1 MRGTVGGSTK
11 QPMTK
16 RSAWT
21 FALGAALLAASPAAG
36 EDIAKTLSLPV
47 AGGLIGAKDAP
58 RFAWVENEAGV
69 RNIWTADKGAPPRK
83 LTAFGEDDGLEIYD
97 LELTSDGSALAY
109 VRGGDA
115 EFPDMED
122 IPNPASFASW
132 PKQQLF
138 VTALDGSAPM
148 LVGEGHSP
156 TFSPDGK
163 SLAFTYRGSI
173 YLWRRGGEAH
183 RIAKVA
189 GEVGDLQW
197 SPDGTTLLFD
207 DDRSSHAFVGTF
219 RIGDSE
225 VRYFSPELGYAIEPT
240 FSPDGS
246 KVAYIFFVEP
256 PTGAEP
262 DSGPY
267 WLLRVADV
275 ATGAVRT
282 LWSAPRG
289 QGGRYAGTR
298 GRNLHWAADGKLVF
312 TWEASGFLHAYAI
325 DAEGGSPR
333 DLTPGAMELDTY
345 SLSPDRKSLVYTTD
359 MADETD
365 RHHLWRVGMK
375 GGAPVQLTR
384 GEGIESYPVF
394 AADALAVTATDVSHP
409 AYPALVGKTLAAIGP
424 APSASGFTAPEPVTF
439 KAEDGVIVHAQLFRA
454 KGTGRH
460 PALIFVHGG
469 PRRQMLL
476 GFHPSSYYSNA
487 YILNQHFAAEGYD
500 VLSVNYRSGTGYG
513 GAFRDPPGIARDG
526 AAEYR
531 DVYAAGRWL
540 AARSDVDP
548 ARIGIWGGSWGGYL
562 TALALARNSD
572 LFAAGVD
579 FHGVHAMV
587 RGIEN
592 NVGPDAQAAG
602 HQLQW
607 TSSPMG
613 SIDKWRSPVLLIH
626 GDDDKNV
633 DFSQSVLLARELT
646 ARRIPYRDL
655 VFPNERHGFLRY
667 ADWLTAYRAAD
678 DFFRDMLLAPKAR

>member
-1 MRGTVGGSTK
+1 MIKT
-11 QPMTK
+11 P
-16 RSAWT
+16 AWI
-21 FALGAALLAASPAAG
+21 FALGAALIAVAPAPA

-47 AGGLIGAKDAP
+47 AGGLVGARDTA

-69 RNIWTADKGAPPRK
+69 RNIWVADKAAPARK
-83 LTAFGEDDGLEIYD
+83 LSAFTEDDGLEIYD
-97 LELTSDGSALAY
+97 LELTRDGSALAY

-122 IPNPASFASW
+122 LPNPASFASW

-138 VTALDGSAPM
+138 VAALDGGEPA
-148 LVGEGHSP
+148 LIGEGHSP
-156 TFSPDGK
+156 AFSPDGK
-163 SLAFTYRGSI
+163 SLAFTYRGAI
-173 YLWRRGGEAH
+173 YLWQRAGQAR
-183 RIAKVA
+183 RIAKVT
-189 GEVGDLQW
+189 GEVGNLQW
-197 SPDGTTLLFD
+197 SPDGTTLLFSE
-207 DDRSSHAFVGTF
+207 DRGSHAFVGTF
-219 RIGDSE
+219 RLGE
-225 VRYFSPELGYAIEPT
+225 GTVRYFSPELGYAIEPT
-240 FSPDGS
+240 FSPDGGH
-246 KVAYIFFVEP
+246 VAYIFFVEP
-256 PTGAEP
+256 PTGAAP

-267 WLLRVADV
+267 WSLRVADV
-275 ATGAVRT
+275 ATGEVRT
-282 LWSAPRG
+282 IWSAPRG
-289 QGGRYAGTR
+289 PGGRYTGTR
-298 GRNLHWAADGKLVF
+298 GRNLYWAAGDRLVF
-312 TWEASGFLHAYAI
+312 TWEASGFLHAYAV
-325 DAEGGSPR
+325 DAKGGTPR

-345 SLSPDRKSLVYTTD
+345 TLSPDRRSLVYATD
-359 MADETD
+359 MAGETD
-365 RHHLWRVGMK
+365 RHHLWRVGVS

-384 GEGIESYPVF
+384 GNGIESYPVF
-394 AADALAVTATDVSHP
+394 AGDALAVTATDVNHP
-409 AYPALVGKTLAAIGP
+409 ACPVLVGKTLAPIGP
-424 APSASGFTAPEPVTF
+424 APAASGFVTPEPVTF
-439 KAEDGVIVHAQLFRA
+439 KAEDGMTVHAQLFRA
-454 KGTGRH
+454 KGAGKH

-476 GFHPSSYYSNA
+476 GFHPSGYYSNA

-513 GAFRDPPGIARDG
+513 AAFRDAPGIAREG

-540 AARSDVDP
+540 ATQPHVDP

-592 NVGPDAQAAG
+592 NIGPDAQAIG

-607 TSSPMG
+607 GSSPVG

-633 DFSQSVLLARELT
+633 DFGQSVLLARELA

-678 DFFRDMLLAPKAR
+678 DFFRDMLRADKSR

>member
-1 MRGTVGGSTK
+1 MMK
-11 QPMTK
+11 K
-16 RSAWT
+16 SAWT
-21 FALGAALLAASPAAG
+21 CALGAALIAASPAAA

-47 AGGLIGAKDAP
+47 AGELVGARDVA
-58 RFAWVENEAGV
+58 RFAWVENEAGI
-69 RNIWTADKGAPPRK
+69 RNIWIADKGAPARK
-83 LTAFGEDDGLEIYD
+83 LTAFAEDDGLEIYD
-97 LELTSDGSALAY
+97 LAFTHDGSALAY

-138 VTALDGSAPM
+138 VSALDDSAP
-148 LVGEGHSP
+148 VQIGEGHSP
-156 TFSPDGK
+156 VFSPDGK
-163 SLAFTYRGSI
+163 SLVFTYRGSI
-173 YLWRRGGEAH
+173 YLWQRGETRRV
-183 RIAKVA
+183 AKVA
-189 GEVGDLQW
+189 GEVGNLQW

-219 RIGDSE
+219 RIGDTQ

-240 FSPDGS
+240 FSPDG
-246 KVAYIFFVEP
+246 KQVAYIFFVEP
-256 PTGAEP
+256 PTGAAPE
-262 DSGPY
+262 SGPY
-267 WLLRVADV
+267 WSLRVADV

-282 LWSAPRG
+282 LWSAPQG

-298 GRNLHWAADGKLVF
+298 GRNLHWAADGKIIF
-312 TWEASGFLHAYAI
+312 PWEATGFIHAYSI
-325 DAEGGSPR
+325 DAKGGAPL
-333 DLTPGAMELDTY
+333 DLTPAALELDTY
-345 SLSPDRKSLVYTTD
+345 TLSPDGKSLIYAANS
-359 MADETD
+359 ADETD
-365 RHHLWRVGMK
+365 RHHIWRVTVSGNALTV
-375 GGAPVQLTR
+375 GGKALALPVTFGR
-384 GEGIESYPVF
+384 NIESYPVF
-394 AADALAVTATDVSHP
+394 AGNALAITATSTTQPAHPVLLDKGFTTLGPDVS
-409 AYPALVGKTLAAIGP
+409 ADNFV
-424 APSASGFTAPEPVTF
+424 APEPVTL
-439 KAEDGVIVHAQLFRA
+439 KAEDGVTVHAQLFRA
-454 KGTGRH
+454 RGTGRH

-476 GFHPSSYYSNA
+476 GFHPSGYYSNA

-540 AARSDVDP
+540 QAQSYIDP

-592 NVGPDAQAAG
+592 NLSPNAQNAG
-602 HQLQW
+602 HELQW

-613 SIDKWRSPVLLIH
+613 SIAKWRSPVLLIH

-633 DFSQSVLLARELT
+633 DFGQSILLARELT

-678 DFFRDMLLAPKAR
+678 DFFREMLANKEAP